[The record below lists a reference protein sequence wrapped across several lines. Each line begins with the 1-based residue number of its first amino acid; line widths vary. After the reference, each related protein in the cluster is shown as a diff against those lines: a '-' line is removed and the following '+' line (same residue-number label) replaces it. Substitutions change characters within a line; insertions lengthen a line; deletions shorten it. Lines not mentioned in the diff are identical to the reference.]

1 MLKYRIS
8 HLLILSIFIVITIK
22 SQNLT
27 PIVKQFAKKDY
38 AASNQN
44 WAVGQGTDGIMYFG
58 NNEGLLSFDG
68 SVWETYLLPQHKI
81 CRSLL
86 VHNSNR
92 IFIGSFE
99 EFGYFEKNEQG
110 ELIYTSLSALLKQY
124 EMLNDEIWNIINING
139 SIVFQSFTSYFT
151 YDGQKV
157 RGFRCP
163 YTFLFF
169 GNINQKIYT
178 HTSQFG
184 FSTINLNTTVAQ
196 AAAKNSMNSPVISFL
211 PFNKTYTLLVTTGN
225 GLFLFD
231 GHTISPF
238 KTDADE
244 ELRKS
249 ELNRAVISKN
259 GIILLGTIIN
269 GVIAIDKSGKK
280 LWTLNS
286 SNVLQNN
293 TVLGMYCDKDD
304 NLWLSLDKGI
314 AMIQLKSSLQYIRS
328 FSPSVGSIYTLSYR
342 EPLLYLGTNQGLYSA
357 HFKLNSNS
365 IDKVSLSN
373 SIKGQVWNMSVFDN
387 QYFVGNNDE
396 TRQINPFDTQIASP
410 VKGGICMAKG
420 TIRGV
425 EVLVQGTYTELC
437 IYTKKDGKWVFSHA
451 VEKFLNPIRYIAI
464 DYAGVIWASHLHQGL
479 YAIQLSN
486 DLHKIE
492 NIKQYE
498 TLDGKNAFNMNV
510 FTVNGR
516 VIFTDHTKFYTFND
530 LNKEMIP
537 FDVLNKS
544 LQSFAQS
551 YRVCHFKSNLY
562 WFIRSGEAALVEV
575 NADKIK
581 IIDVVQ
587 YTQFQN
593 QTVDDYQNVVPVS
606 DNACIFTLENG
617 LALYSLTNKHAKTI
631 NVSLGLKKVIC
642 FDAESKEFQHLTLNK
657 NEAPTTPYKL
667 NNISFSLYY
676 PDFLQLN
683 NLNYRFKLDGL
694 DKVWSEPNSSSRKTY
709 NYVPYGKYNLQ
720 VEVLTNSGFKLG
732 NLNYSFEV
740 LPPFYLTVF
749 AKIVYLLLF
758 ILFIYA
764 IYRYILHLF
773 FVKKEKIHREQEEI
787 RLKEIEK
794 REQQIM
800 ALEKEKLTSELTVKS
815 KELAESTMTIIKKNE
830 ILASIKEVVVN
841 QKQTLGTQYPNKYY
855 DKLIRLIDENITSA
869 DDWVIF
875 QTNFDRIHENFFRN
889 LHINYPELT
898 SNDLRFCAYLRLNLS
913 SKDIAHL
920 MNISPKGVEVA
931 RSRIRKKIGIPSTKS
946 LTEFMIEFK

>member
-1 MLKYRIS
+1 MLKLR
-8 HLLILSIFIVITIK
+8 LLSIAILTTLFFSAVY

-44 WAVGQGTDGIMYFG
+44 WAVGQDADGIMYFG

-86 VHNSNR
+86 VHASGK

-99 EFGYFEKNEQG
+99 EFGYFEKNNLG
-110 ELIYTSLSALLKQY
+110 ELKYTSLSGILKNY
-124 EMLNDEIWNIINING
+124 KMLNDEIWNIINVDG
-139 SIVFQSFTSYFT
+139 TIVFQTFTSYFT
-151 YDGQKV
+151 YDGSKV
-157 RGFRCP
+157 EGFRCS

-169 GNINQKIYT
+169 GNIDQKIFT
-178 HTSQFG
+178 HTIQLG
-184 FSTINLNTTVAQ
+184 LSTIKLKSTVAQ
-196 AAAKNSMNSPVISFL
+196 PVTNNILKSPVISFL
-211 PFNKTYTLLVTTGN
+211 PYDRTRTLLVTTGN
-225 GLFLFD
+225 GLFLYD
-231 GHTISPF
+231 GKEILPF
-238 KTDADE
+238 KTDADV
-244 ELRKS
+244 ELTRS
-249 ELNRAVISKN
+249 EINRAVVSNN
-259 GIILLGTIIN
+259 GLILLGTIIN
-269 GVIAIDKSGKK
+269 GVIAIDKFGKK
-280 LWTLNS
+280 QWTLNS

-314 AMIQLKSSLQYIRS
+314 AMIQLKSSLKYVRA
-328 FSPSVGSIYTLSYR
+328 FSPSVGSIYSLSYK
-342 EPLLYLGTNQGLYSA
+342 EPILYLGTNQGLYAA
-357 HFKLNSNS
+357 HFIPMSNT
-365 IDKVSLSN
+365 INNVSLSN

-396 TRQINPFDTQIASP
+396 TREINTSDTQLASP

-420 TIRGV
+420 IIRGV

-437 IYTKKDGKWVFSHA
+437 IYVKKDGKWVFSHT
-451 VEKFLNPIRYIAI
+451 VETFINPIRYIAI

-479 YAIQLSN
+479 FAIQLSN

-492 NIKQYE
+492 HLKLYE

-530 LNKEMIP
+530 ISKQMIPYNELNK
-537 FDVLNKS
+537 N

-562 WFIRSGEAALVEV
+562 WFVRSGEAALVEV
-575 NADKIK
+575 KSNSVKIL
-581 IIDVVQ
+581 DVVQ
-587 YTQFQN
+587 YSQFQN
-593 QTVDDYQNVVPVS
+593 QTVDDYQNIVPVS
-606 DNACIFTLENG
+606 ENACIFTLENG
-617 LALYSLTNKHAKTI
+617 LALYTFNNQRVNAINASLHI
-631 NVSLGLKKVIC
+631 KKVIC
-642 FDAESKEFQHLTLNK
+642 FDAESKEIQYLTLNK
-657 NEAPTTPYKL
+657 VESATTPYSL
-667 NNISFSLYY
+667 NNITFNVYY
-676 PDFLQLN
+676 PDYLQLN

-694 DKVWSEPNSSSRKTY
+694 DKVWSQPTNSSRKTF
-709 NYVPYGKYNLQ
+709 NYIPYGKYNLQ

-732 NLNYSFEV
+732 NLSYSFEV
-740 LPPFYLTVF
+740 LPPFYLTAF
-749 AKIVYLLLF
+749 AKIIYFLLF

-764 IYRYILHLF
+764 IYRYVLHLF
-773 FVKKEKIHREQEEI
+773 HVKKEKIHTEQEEI
-787 RLKEIEK
+787 RKKEIEK

-815 KELAESTMTIIKKNE
+815 KELAVSTMTIIKKNE
-830 ILASIKEVVVN
+830 ILANIKEVVVS
-841 QKQTLGTQYPNKYY
+841 QKQTLGSQYPNKYY
-855 DKLIRLIDENITSA
+855 DKLIKIIDENITSA
-869 DDWVIF
+869 DDWAIF

-898 SNDLRFCAYLRLNLS
+898 SNDLRFCAYLRLNLT

-920 MNISPKGVEVA
+920 MNISLKGVEVG
-931 RSRIRKKIGIPSTKS
+931 RYRVRKKIGIPSTKS